1 MVYEVDNEYYRKCD
15 ECGDIRKIQKQSYN
29 KNIHKKI
36 NLCNSCSQK
45 GERNHRY
52 NKPPWNK
59 GLTKNTDE
67 RVKAYG
73 LSCSLTKHGYEPW
86 NKGKSYEELKGKEWA
101 DSFKKNSSNL
111 RKGKPNY
118 KRRKD
123 YNKSKP
129 LSYFR
134 KMCRVPL
141 YSAWTRKILERDNF
155 RCVYC
160 GYNKDLE
167 VHHLRSF
174 SSIVKKVAKELNID
188 LNDYKEL
195 TEFEYNSLR
204 EAIVN
209 EHKLE
214 DGITVCD
221 ECHKGIDERRR
232 RFHVAK
238 VS

>member
-1 MVYEVDNEYYRKCD
+1 M
-15 ECGDIRKIQKQSYN
+15 
-29 KNIHKKI
+29 
-36 NLCNSCSQK
+36 
-45 GERNHRY
+45 
-52 NKPPWNK
+52 
-59 GLTKNTDE
+59 
-67 RVKAYG
+67 
-73 LSCSLTKHGYEPW
+73 
-86 NKGKSYEELKGKEWA
+86 
-101 DSFKKNSSNL
+101 
-111 RKGKPNY
+111 
-118 KRRKD
+118 
-123 YNKSKP
+123 
-129 LSYFR
+129 
-134 KMCRVPL
+134 
-141 YSAWTRKILERDNF
+141 
-155 RCVYC
+155 
-160 GYNKDLE
+160 
-167 VHHLRSF
+167 RSF